1 MHMHIQNL
9 VVCKNKKK
17 NPMENPVLVL
27 APFWTNILTPTP
39 SLGFYLCLF
48 FFFFFFF
55 AFQNFVVD
63 KNK

>member
-9 VVCKNKKK
+9 VVCQKK

-27 APFWTNILTPTP
+27 APFWTNILNPP
-39 SLGFYLCLF
+39 PPLLDF
-48 FFFFFFF
+48 FVSFVLLL
-55 AFQNFVVD
+55 FQNFVAD